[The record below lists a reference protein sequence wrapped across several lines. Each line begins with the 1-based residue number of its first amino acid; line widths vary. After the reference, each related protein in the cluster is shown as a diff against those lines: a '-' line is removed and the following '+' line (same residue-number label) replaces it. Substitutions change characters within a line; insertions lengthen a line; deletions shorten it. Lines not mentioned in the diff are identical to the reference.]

1 MKKIAENR
9 MSMFYAVEGVCDAHA
24 GVWAALVPYATA
36 VSEVKANIGLLEDA
50 IEVQEVELKGY
61 AKDKAEK
68 KEAMVDLTLDVAQAG
83 YALAVD
89 ISDAVLQG
97 KMDFSRSD
105 LLAGRDTVI
114 GQRCQGIHTE
124 AAAVVAQLA
133 PYGILPADMAAL
145 QTAIDAYVDV
155 VDAPRVAVTVRKGAT
170 TAIDKLVSLTSDIL
184 NDRMDKLMPEFK
196 TSAPAFFQEYFD
208 ARIIVDLGG
217 TQEEEE
223 TPPPTP

>member
-105 LLAGRDTVI
+105 LLAGRPRR
-114 GQRCQGIHTE
+114 QRVADRARRSLPRGDPLGSAARL
-124 AAAVVAQLA
+124 AAA
-133 PYGILPADMAAL
+133 
-145 QTAIDAYVDV
+145 
-155 VDAPRVAVTVRKGAT
+155 
-170 TAIDKLVSLTSDIL
+170 
-184 NDRMDKLMPEFK
+184 
-196 TSAPAFFQEYFD
+196 
-208 ARIIVDLGG
+208 
-217 TQEEEE
+217 
-223 TPPPTP
+223 